1 MIGRRTLAATLTV
14 STLIVSSLIVA
25 SLIASSLLSH
35 PAGAMVGGAA
45 PAGDGIARSLVMVVG
60 SRSNGGSVCTGA
72 ALARDLILTAAHC
85 VAPGATYSVFPARNT
100 SALAIK
106 SIQVHPRYDPQS
118 YALNRA
124 TADVA
129 LIKLAVALPERFV
142 PVALEPA
149 GAAVAVGDRFTIA
162 GFGVTAAGSAAG
174 SDNGIG
180 LARAAALVA
189 TGQPGA
195 LQIRLFDPAT
205 KGDRP
210 GLGACTGDS
219 GAPVLRDV
227 DGQLMVIGVVSWSTG
242 PKLGAGCGGL
252 TGVTPLV
259 RYRDWIVQAAG
270 KLGSPVTP

>member
-1 MIGRRTLAATLTV
+1 M
-14 STLIVSSLIVA
+14 SSLVV
-25 SLIASSLLSH
+25 SGLIMSGS
-35 PAGAMVGGAA
+35 AGAMVGGAT
-45 PAGDGIARSLVMVVG
+45 PAGDSIARSLVMVVG

-72 ALARDLILTAAHC
+72 ALTRDLILTAAHC
-85 VAPGATYSVFPARNT
+85 VAPGATYSVFPAKNT
-100 SALAIK
+100 PALAIK

-118 YALNRA
+118 YSLNRA

-129 LIKLAVALPERFV
+129 LIKLAVTLPERFV
-142 PVALEPA
+142 PVAIEPA
-149 GAAVAVGDRFTIA
+149 GAAVAIGDHFTIA
-162 GFGVTAAGSAAG
+162 GFGVTSTG

-180 LARAAALVA
+180 LARAASLVA

-219 GAPVLRDV
+219 GAPVLREV
-227 DGQLMVIGVVSWSTG
+227 DGRLVVIGVVSWSTG

-270 KLGSPVTP
+270 KLGSPVSP

>member
-1 MIGRRTLAATLTV
+1 MVGARIPAA
-14 STLIVSSLIVA
+14 SLIVSSLI
-25 SLIASSLLSH
+25 ASS
-35 PAGAMVGGAA
+35 PADAMVGGAS

-60 SRSNGGSVCTGA
+60 SRANGGSVCTGA

-85 VAPGATYSVFPARNT
+85 VAPGATYSIFPAKNT
-100 SALAIK
+100 AALAIK

-118 YALNRA
+118 FALNRA

-129 LIKLAVALPERFV
+129 LIKLAVALPERFA
-142 PVALEPA
+142 PVLLEPP
-149 GAAVAVGDRFTIA
+149 GTAVTVGERFTIA
-162 GFGVTAAGSAAG
+162 GFGVTSAGNG
-174 SDNGIG
+174 SGIG
-180 LARAAALVA
+180 LARAASLVA
-189 TGQPGA
+189 TGQPGT

-219 GAPVLRDV
+219 GGPVLREV
-227 DGQLMVIGVVSWSTG
+227 DGRLHVIGVVSWSTG

-259 RYRDWIVQAAG
+259 RYRDWIVEAAA
-270 KLGSPVTP
+270 KLGSPVVAP

>member
-1 MIGRRTLAATLTV
+1 MIGLRILAA
-14 STLIVSSLIVA
+14 SFA
-25 SLIASSLLSH
+25 LSN
-35 PAGAMVGGAA
+35 PAGAMVGGAT
-45 PAGDGIARSLVMVVG
+45 PADDGIAQSLVMVVG
-60 SRSNGGSVCTGA
+60 SRANGGNVCTGA
-72 ALARDLILTAAHC
+72 AIARDLILTAAHC
-85 VAPGATYSVFPARNT
+85 VAPGATYSVLPARNT
-100 SALAIK
+100 PILAIK

-129 LIKLAVALPERFV
+129 LIKLAVALSERFV
-142 PVALEPA
+142 PVSLESP
-149 GAAVAVGDRFTIA
+149 GASVAVGDRFIIA
-162 GFGVTAAGSAAG
+162 GFGVTTAG

-180 LARAAALVA
+180 LARAASLVA

-195 LQIRLFDPAT
+195 LQIRLFDPKT

-227 DGQLMVIGVVSWSTG
+227 DGRLSVIGVVSWSTG
-242 PKLGAGCGGL
+242 PKLAAGCGGL

-259 RYRDWIVQAAG
+259 RYHDWIIQAAG
-270 KLGSPVTP
+270 KLGSPVAP

>member
-1 MIGRRTLAATLTV
+1 M
-14 STLIVSSLIVA
+14 SSLIVSSLV
-25 SLIASSLLSH
+25 SR
-35 PAGAMVGGAA
+35 PADAMVGGATS
-45 PAGDGIARSLVMVVG
+45 AGDGITRSLVMVVG
-60 SRSNGGSVCTGA
+60 SRTNGGSVCTGA
-72 ALARDLILTAAHC
+72 AIARDLILTAAHC
-85 VAPGATYSVFPARNT
+85 VAPGATYSVLPAKNA

-106 SIQVHPRYDPQS
+106 SIRVHPHYDPQS

-129 LIKLAVALPERFV
+129 LIKLAVALPDRFV
-142 PVALEPA
+142 PVSLEPP

-162 GFGVTAAGSAAG
+162 GFGVTDAGKG
-174 SDNGIG
+174 DGIG
-180 LARAAALVA
+180 LARAASLVA
-189 TGQPGA
+189 TGQPGT

-227 DGQLMVIGVVSWSTG
+227 DGRFTVIGVVSWSTG
-242 PKLGAGCGGL
+242 PKLGQGCGGL

-259 RYRDWIVQAAG
+259 RYHDWIVQAAG
-270 KLGSPVTP
+270 KLGSPVFMP

>member
-1 MIGRRTLAATLTV
+1 MIGLRILTATF
-14 STLIVSSLIVA
+14 A
-25 SLIASSLLSH
+25 LSNS
-35 PAGAMVGGAA
+35 AGAMVGGAT
-45 PAGDGIARSLVMVVG
+45 PAADGIARSLVMVIG

-72 ALARDLILTAAHC
+72 ALTRDLILTAAHC
-85 VAPGATYSVFPARNT
+85 VAPGATYSVFPAKN
-100 SALAIK
+100 APAVAIK

-142 PVALEPA
+142 PVSLETP
-149 GAAVAVGDRFTIA
+149 GAAVSVGDRFTIA
-162 GFGVTAAGSAAG
+162 GFGVTGAG

-180 LARAAALVA
+180 LARTASLVA
-189 TGQPGA
+189 TGQPGT

-219 GAPVLRDV
+219 GGPVLREV
-227 DGQLMVIGVVSWSTG
+227 EGRLMVIGVVSWSTG

-270 KLGSPVTP
+270 KLGSPVEP